1 MSPLEELGSLIFILG
16 AVAMIAILAISG
28 WELRHGDKKL
38 SRKKFV
44 ITIWLI
50 GITSVVS
57 GAGILLMLA
66 LSWRTDENIIID
78 IFSVFF
84 SILGCLVIYPAS
96 QIGVYIFHMK
106 SRGYIETDD
115 EDNE

>member
-66 LSWRTDENIIID
+66 LSWCPGGQMKISLSTFFLYFFPFWDALSFIQRARLVF
-78 IFSVFF
+78 IF
-84 SILGCLVIYPAS
+84 L
-96 QIGVYIFHMK
+96 
-106 SRGYIETDD
+106 T
-115 EDNE
+115 